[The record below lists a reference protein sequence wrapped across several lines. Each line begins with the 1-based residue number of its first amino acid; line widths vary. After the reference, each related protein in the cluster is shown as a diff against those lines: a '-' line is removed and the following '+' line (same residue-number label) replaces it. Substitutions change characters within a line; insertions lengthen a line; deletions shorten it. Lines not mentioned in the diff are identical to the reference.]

1 MSEVQPE
8 NTQKIETVTETPTT
22 APTVPPPRPSTT
34 PTNTGGVGGF
44 LNSWKF
50 KLGLAVA
57 AILAL
62 ATGIFIFYYPHTI
75 AMIGLK
81 RWSTESG
88 AQPIDCMMRDTDQ
101 NQYVSCS
108 AKLDQKIFPLEC
120 GSSLFNIG
128 CRVFKEEILRQ

>member
-8 NTQKIETVTETPTT
+8 STKKIESVESVAETKT
-22 APTVPPPRPSTT
+22 APAVPKRQPAEPKE
-34 PTNTGGVGGF
+34 GGF

-62 ATGIFIFYYPHTI
+62 ATGIFIFYYPHWI
-75 AMIGLK
+75 AMIGLN
-81 RWSTESG
+81 RWSAESG
-88 AQPIDCMMRDTDQ
+88 AQPIDCMMRDTDD

-128 CRVFKEEILRQ
+128 CRVFKEELLRQ